1 MFWIFVRI
9 ASLCSMRNKN
19 KIRPILHISQLISY
33 SVQQQN
39 HFNGNVLRNKC
50 CRCNEGSLY
59 TSYHYTTYLNL
70 FFMTLYSSFTSK
82 KPTLRSMHLSRR
94 YFQKY
99 VLIET
104 RGVVHTLKQ
113 SHRQPEGCACFKG
126 QNKCRAIQS
135 GHGEFYWEICC

>member
-1 MFWIFVRI
+1 MFLIFVRI

-59 TSYHYTTYLNL
+59 TLYHYTTYLNL

-82 KPTLRSMHLSRR
+82 KTNIEIDASFPTIFPKVRSDRNN
-94 YFQKY
+94 
-99 VLIET
+99 
-104 RGVVHTLKQ
+104 GVVHTLKQ

-135 GHGEFYWEICC
+135 GHGEFY